1 MEPIEDELPPI
12 ARHHAAATGTGVLEY
27 ISEVSAVS
35 VFTRQGSA
43 LCPDL
48 CDQLARGRVP
58 DGLLTD
64 PRPGA
69 ERGTTKATTRRSGF
83 AATTNTRTADP
94 AGCVTDRLG
103 RVHRCPVPPSTSRS
117 TSAAAHAS
125 SGSTSELR
133 ALLLSEI
140 GRGLPMLQKRVG
152 KAGGSSPFPLV
163 QQSGLEFGRSWTG
176 PKCAPNGAQNDV
188 ATASSRAPI
197 RHLRVRSRGP
207 SGHGRLTHPLLSPR
221 SLKGSARDSAGG

>member
-12 ARHHAAATGTGVLEY
+12 APHHAAATGTDVLEY
-27 ISEVSAVS
+27 ISEVPAVS

-48 CDQLARGRVP
+48 CDQLAQGRVP

-94 AGCVTDRLG
+94 AGSVTDRLG
-103 RVHRCPVPPSTSRS
+103 RVHRCPVPPNTSRS

-133 ALLLSEI
+133 GPPAQRDRPGAAHAAE
-140 GRGLPMLQKRVG
+140 
-152 KAGGSSPFPLV
+152 AGG
-163 QQSGLEFGRSWTG
+163 QGWRIQSVPARATIG
-176 PKCAPNGAQNDV
+176 PRI
-188 ATASSRAPI
+188 RAFLDRTKMRTERRPE
-197 RHLRVRSRGP
+197 
-207 SGHGRLTHPLLSPR
+207 
-221 SLKGSARDSAGG
+221 